1 MVFKKFT
8 NIMETLEKQ
17 NEKMRQQMAEKAKK
31 KELAEKEKE
40 LAEKEK
46 ELAEKEKELAE
57 KEKEL
62 AEKEKELAEK
72 EKELAEKEKELAE
85 KEKRDKEK
93 GKDNKEFK
101 ADGSKPEHD
110 INYLSGCVLA
120 HELFL
125 THLTK
130 NIMNDGLIEEDSVR
144 DIISLLLTTG
154 PNQSVEHP
162 GFDEG
167 YGESLHN
174 IGNAL

>member
-31 KELAEKEKE
+31 
-40 LAEKEK
+40 
-46 ELAEKEKELAE
+46 
-57 KEKEL
+57 
-62 AEKEKELAEK
+62 
-72 EKELAEKEKELAE
+72 KELAEKEKELAE

-130 NIMNDGLIEEDSVR
+130 NIMNYGLIEEDSVR

>member
-31 KELAEKEKE
+31 
-40 LAEKEK
+40 
-46 ELAEKEKELAE
+46 
-57 KEKEL
+57 KEL

-130 NIMNDGLIEEDSVR
+130 NIMNYGLIEEDSVR

>member
-31 KELAEKEKE
+31 
-40 LAEKEK
+40 K

-130 NIMNDGLIEEDSVR
+130 NIMNYGLIEEDSVR

>member
-31 KELAEKEKE
+31 
-40 LAEKEK
+40 
-46 ELAEKEKELAE
+46 KELAE